1 MATAYINRLPDYAD
15 LDLDFLRNPST
26 SDVSI
31 KVGDEAIKR
40 SIRNLIFTNH
50 YERPFQSY
58 IGSNIRKIL
67 FDNISPLTAVLLKD
81 AIAEVINNFESRV
94 KLSKV
99 LVTEDADN
107 NGYNIRLEYIILNR
121 QMPVITS
128 LFLERIR

>member
-26 SDVSI
+26 SDVSV
-31 KVGDEAIKR
+31 KVGNEAIKR

>member
-15 LDLDFLRNPST
+15 LDLDFLRNPGT
-26 SDVSI
+26 SDLSV
-31 KVGDEAIKR
+31 KVGNEAIKR